1 MLPYFYRQT
10 EQLNNYFALIIPA
23 RTHLE
28 LGKMPGIFTAKFTA
42 TESQSRKNQKEEIN
56 RRHGGTRKKQLEA
69 VVATRSSLRES
80 RRGQSEF
87 SHVLFTRAFHTY
99 QESYPPEVLFAR
111 NLPSK
116 SNRMRIRPEICH

>member
-23 RTHLE
+23 HTDLE

-42 TESQSRKNQKEEIN
+42 KESQGRKNQKEEKGEIN
-56 RRHGGTRKKQLEA
+56 RRHGGTRKKQFEA

-87 SHVLFTRAFHTY
+87 SHVPGIL
-99 QESYPPEVLFAR
+99 SPEVLFAR
-111 NLPSK
+111 NLPSQ
-116 SNRMRIRPEICH
+116 SNRTRIRPEICL